1 LNIVL
6 REWDCV
12 DNEIDFDASADSV
25 IEGVAN
31 AIAIARIANT
41 GEFCVAY
48 NIMIQILYRKYLTF
62 LLSSTFIAV
71 IIYFIGHK
79 IKKNLH

>member
-6 REWDCV
+6 REWDFV

-25 IEGVAN
+25 IAGVAN

-41 GEFCVAY
+41 REFCVAY
-48 NIMIQILYRKYLTF
+48 NIMI
-62 LLSSTFIAV
+62 
-71 IIYFIGHK
+71 
-79 IKKNLH
+79 